1 MKVQEIPQRE
11 STHTF
16 SCGFL
21 IQSIVLENIQM
32 AKERSFFLMNSFSAR
47 KLAAS
52 AKKVKADLVIKNGK
66 IIDVFNGEIIE
77 EDIAIQDGI
86 IIGIGQYEGEKVID
100 ANGKYI
106 SPGFIDGHVHIES
119 AMVTPQQ
126 FSQVVVPHGVT
137 TVIADPHE
145 IANVSGTAGIQ
156 FMIDSAKNLPLN
168 TFFMLPSCVPAT
180 PFENAGATLS
190 AADLRGFYQEQSVLG
205 LAEVMDFP
213 SVFHQEEMMMEKLS
227 DAHQL
232 RKKIDGHAA
241 GITGD
246 ALNVYAAAGIKTDHE
261 CVTPE
266 EAYERLKRGMYVMLR
281 EGSAARDV
289 KALLPAITERNARRC
304 LFVTDD
310 KHLDDLIVEGSI
322 DYNISLSIEN
332 GLDVITAYQM
342 ATLHAAECFGL
353 TTKGAIAPGYDADI
367 VFLDDLQSVKVNQV
381 FIKGEL
387 IAEEGH
393 CVHSSYQAEAIPP
406 SLLDTIHI
414 NEISLEDVQISC
426 PKDAT
431 ANIIEIIP
439 NKIITKHVMEKVDSK
454 DGQFQPSVTKD
465 QLKMA
470 VIERHSSTGNIGLG
484 IVKGFGLTSGAIAS
498 TVAHDSHNIIALGT
512 NDQELLKAIEAIK
525 AMGGGLVVIKG
536 NEVIA
541 SLPLEISG
549 LMTTASFIKINE
561 NLKEIDRALFEIG
574 FSGDF
579 NPFLTL
585 SFLALP
591 VIPELKLTDLGL
603 FQVKDFKHIEVIQ

>member
-1 MKVQEIPQRE
+1 MN
-11 STHTF
+11 
-16 SCGFL
+16 
-21 IQSIVLENIQM
+21 QSLT
-32 AKERSFFLMNSFSAR
+32 R

-52 AKKVKADLVIKNGK
+52 AKKVKADIVIKNGK
-66 IIDVFNGEIIE
+66 IIDVFNGDILE

-86 IIGIGQYEGEKVID
+86 IIGIGQYEGEKIID

-145 IANVSGTAGIQ
+145 IANVSGKAGIQ

-168 TFFMLPSCVPAT
+168 IFFMLPSCVPAT

-190 AADLRGFYQEQSVLG
+190 ANDLRGFYQEDHVLG

-213 SVFHQEEMMMEKLS
+213 SVFHQEQMMMEKLS

-232 RKKIDGHAA
+232 GKKIDGHAA

-246 ALNVYAAAGIKTDHE
+246 ALNIYAAAGIKTDHE

-266 EAYERLKRGMYVMLR
+266 EAHERLKRGMYVMLR

-289 KALLPAITERNARRC
+289 KALLPVITERNARRC

-310 KHLDDLIVEGSI
+310 KHLDDLIAEGSI
-322 DYNISLSIEN
+322 DYNIFLSIEN
-332 GLDVITAYQM
+332 GIDPVTAYQM

-353 TTKGAIAPGYDADI
+353 TTKGAIAPGYDADL
-367 VFLDDLQSVKVNQV
+367 VFLDDLQTVKVNQV

-393 CVHSSYQAEAIPP
+393 CVHSSYKKDMIPS

-414 NEISLEDVQISC
+414 NEIGLEDIQIPC
-426 PKDAT
+426 PKDAS
-431 ANIIEIIP
+431 ANMIEIIP
-439 NKIITKHVMEKVDSK
+439 NKIITKHVVEKVDK
-454 DGQFQPSVTKD
+454 EHGHFQPSITKD

-498 TVAHDSHNIIALGT
+498 TVAHDSHNIIAIGT
-512 NDQELLKAIEAIK
+512 NDQDFLRAIDVLK
-525 AMGGGLVVIKG
+525 AMGGGLVVV
-536 NEVIA
+536 NDDEVIA

-549 LMTTASFIKINE
+549 LMTTAPFIQIHE
-561 NLKEIDRALFEIG
+561 SLKEIDKALVEIG
-574 FSGDF
+574 FSGNF
-579 NPFLTL
+579 NPFLTM

>member
-1 MKVQEIPQRE
+1 MGTI
-11 STHTF
+11 
-16 SCGFL
+16 L
-21 IQSIVLENIQM
+21 L
-32 AKERSFFLMNSFSAR
+32 AKERSFFLMNHSLTR

-52 AKKVKADLVIKNGK
+52 AKKVKADIVIKNGK

-86 IIGIGQYEGEKVID
+86 IIGIGQYEGKKTID

-126 FSQVVVPHGVT
+126 FSQVVVPNGVT

-145 IANVSGTAGIQ
+145 IANVSGKTGIQ

-168 TFFMLPSCVPAT
+168 IFFMLPSCVPAT

-190 AADLRGFYQEQSVLG
+190 ANDLREFYQEDNVLG

-213 SVFHQEEMMMEKLS
+213 SVFHQEQMMMEKLS
-227 DAHQL
+227 DAHQFG
-232 RKKIDGHAA
+232 KKIDGHAA

-266 EAYERLKRGMYVMLR
+266 EAHERLKRGMYVMLR

-289 KALLPAITERNARRC
+289 KALLPVITERNARRC

-310 KHLDDLIVEGSI
+310 KHLDDLIAEGSI
-322 DYNISLSIEN
+322 DYNIFLSIEN
-332 GLDVITAYQM
+332 GIDRITAYQM

-353 TTKGAIAPGYDADI
+353 TTKGAIAPGYDADL
-367 VFLDDLQSVKVNQV
+367 VFLDDLQTVKVNQV

-393 CVHSSYQAEAIPP
+393 CVHSSYKTDMIPS

-414 NEISLEDVQISC
+414 NEIGLEDIQIPC
-426 PKDAT
+426 PKDAS

-439 NKIITKHVMEKVDSK
+439 NKIITKHIVEKVDSEN
-454 DGQFQPSVTKD
+454 GHFQPSIKKD

-498 TVAHDSHNIIALGT
+498 TVAHDSHNIIAIGT
-512 NDQELLKAIEAIK
+512 NDQDLLKAIDVLK
-525 AMGGGLVVIKG
+525 AMGGGLVVVMDD
-536 NEVIA
+536 EVIA

-549 LMTTASFIKINE
+549 LMTTAPFIQINE
-561 NLKEIDRALFEIG
+561 SLKEIDKALVEIG
-574 FSGDF
+574 FSGNF
-579 NPFLTL
+579 NPFLTM

>member
-1 MKVQEIPQRE
+1 MN
-11 STHTF
+11 
-16 SCGFL
+16 
-21 IQSIVLENIQM
+21 QSLT
-32 AKERSFFLMNSFSAR
+32 R
-47 KLAAS
+47 KLAVS
-52 AKKVKADLVIKNGK
+52 AKKAKADLVIKNGK
-66 IIDVFNGEIIE
+66 ILDVFNGEIIE
-77 EDIAIQDGI
+77 EDIAIHEGV
-86 IIGIGQYEGEKVID
+86 IIGIGQYEGKKVID

-106 SPGFIDGHVHIES
+106 TPGFIDGHVHIES

-145 IANVSGTAGIQ
+145 IANVSGKAGIE

-168 TFFMLPSCVPAT
+168 IFFMLPSCVPAT

-190 AADLRGFYQEQSVLG
+190 AHDLREFYREKSVLG
-205 LAEVMDFP
+205 LAEVMDFS
-213 SVFHQEEMMMEKLS
+213 SVFHQEPMMMEKLS

-232 RKKIDGHAA
+232 SKKIDGHAA
-241 GITGD
+241 GVTGD
-246 ALNVYAAAGIKTDHE
+246 DLNVYAAAGIKTDHE

-266 EAYERLKRGMYVMLR
+266 EAHERLKRGMYVMLR

-289 KALLPAITERNARRC
+289 KALLPVITERNARRC

-310 KHLDDLIVEGSI
+310 KHLDDLISEGSI
-322 DYNISLSIEN
+322 DYNILLSIEN
-332 GLDVITAYQM
+332 GIDPITAYQM

-353 TTKGAIAPGYDADI
+353 STKGAIAPGYDADL
-367 VFLDDLQSVKVNQV
+367 VFLDDLHTVKVNQV

-393 CVHSSYQAEAIPP
+393 CVHSSYYKETIPSP
-406 SLLDTIHI
+406 LLNTIHI
-414 NEISLEDVQISC
+414 NEIGLEDVQIPC
-426 PKDAT
+426 PIHAK

-439 NKIITKHVMEKVDSK
+439 NKIITRHVVETVDTE
-454 DGQFQPSVTKD
+454 DGQFQPSIKKD

-498 TVAHDSHNIIALGT
+498 TVAHDSHNLIALGT
-512 NDQELLKAIEAIK
+512 NDRDLLKAIELLK
-525 AMGGGLVVIKG
+525 AMGGGLVVVK
-536 NEVIA
+536 EDKVIA

-549 LMTTASFIKINE
+549 LMTTEPFMQIND
-561 NLKEIDRALFEIG
+561 NLKEIDEALFEIG
-574 FSGDF
+574 FTGGF
-579 NPFLTL
+579 NPFLTM

-603 FQVKDFKHIEVIQ
+603 FQVKDFRHIGVIQ

>member
-1 MKVQEIPQRE
+1 
-11 STHTF
+11 
-16 SCGFL
+16 
-21 IQSIVLENIQM
+21 
-32 AKERSFFLMNSFSAR
+32 MNHSLTR
-47 KLAAS
+47 KLATS
-52 AKKVKADLVIKNGK
+52 AKKVKADIVIKNGK

-86 IIGIGQYEGEKVID
+86 IIGIGQYEGKKTID

-126 FSQVVVPHGVT
+126 FSQVVVPNGVT

-145 IANVSGTAGIQ
+145 IANVSGKTGIQ

-168 TFFMLPSCVPAT
+168 IFFMLPSCVPAT

-190 AADLRGFYQEQSVLG
+190 ANDLREFYQEDNVLG

-213 SVFHQEEMMMEKLS
+213 SVFHQEQMMMEKLS
-227 DAHQL
+227 DAHQFG
-232 RKKIDGHAA
+232 KKIDGHAA

-266 EAYERLKRGMYVMLR
+266 EAHERLKRGMYVMLR

-289 KALLPAITERNARRC
+289 KALLPVITERNARRC

-310 KHLDDLIVEGSI
+310 KHLDDLIAEGSI

-332 GLDVITAYQM
+332 GIDRITAYQM

-353 TTKGAIAPGYDADI
+353 TTKGAIAPGYDADL
-367 VFLDDLQSVKVNQV
+367 VFLDDLQTVKVNQV

-393 CVHSSYQAEAIPP
+393 CVHSSYKTDMIPS

-414 NEISLEDVQISC
+414 NEIGLEDIQIPC
-426 PKDAT
+426 PKDAS

-439 NKIITKHVMEKVDSK
+439 NKIITKHVVEKVDSEN
-454 DGQFQPSVTKD
+454 GHFQPSIKKD

-498 TVAHDSHNIIALGT
+498 TVAHDSHNIIAIGT
-512 NDQELLKAIEAIK
+512 NDQDLLKAIDVLK
-525 AMGGGLVVIKG
+525 AMGGGLVVVMDD
-536 NEVIA
+536 EVIA

-549 LMTTASFIKINE
+549 LMTTAPFIQINE
-561 NLKEIDRALFEIG
+561 SLKEIDKALVEIG
-574 FSGDF
+574 FSGNF
-579 NPFLTL
+579 NPFLTM

>member
-1 MKVQEIPQRE
+1 MGTI
-11 STHTF
+11 
-16 SCGFL
+16 L
-21 IQSIVLENIQM
+21 L
-32 AKERSFFLMNSFSAR
+32 AKERSFFLMNHSLTR

-52 AKKVKADLVIKNGK
+52 AKKVKADIVIKNGK
-66 IIDVFNGEIIE
+66 IIDVFNGDIIE

-86 IIGIGQYEGEKVID
+86 IIGIGQYEGKKTID

-126 FSQVVVPHGVT
+126 FSQVVVPNGVT

-145 IANVSGTAGIQ
+145 IANVSGKTGIQ

-168 TFFMLPSCVPAT
+168 IFFMLPSCVPAT
-180 PFENAGATLS
+180 PFENAGATIS
-190 AADLRGFYQEQSVLG
+190 ANDLREFYQEDNVLG

-213 SVFHQEEMMMEKLS
+213 SVFHQEQMMMEKLS
-227 DAHQL
+227 DAHQFG
-232 RKKIDGHAA
+232 KKIDGHAA

-266 EAYERLKRGMYVMLR
+266 EAHERLKRGMYVMLR

-289 KALLPAITERNARRC
+289 KALLPVITERNARRC

-310 KHLDDLIVEGSI
+310 KHLDDLIAEGSI
-322 DYNISLSIEN
+322 DYNIFLSIEN
-332 GLDVITAYQM
+332 GIDRITAYQM

-353 TTKGAIAPGYDADI
+353 TTKGAIAPGYDADL
-367 VFLDDLQSVKVNQV
+367 VFLDDLQTVKVNQV

-393 CVHSSYQAEAIPP
+393 CVHSSYKTDMIPS

-414 NEISLEDVQISC
+414 NEIGLEDIQIPC
-426 PKDAT
+426 PKDAS

-439 NKIITKHVMEKVDSK
+439 NKIITKHIVEKVDSEN
-454 DGQFQPSVTKD
+454 GHFQPSIKKD

-498 TVAHDSHNIIALGT
+498 TVAHDSHNIIAIGT
-512 NDQELLKAIEAIK
+512 NDQDLLKAIDVLK
-525 AMGGGLVVIKG
+525 AMGGGLVVVMDD
-536 NEVIA
+536 EVIA

-549 LMTTASFIKINE
+549 LMTTAPFIQINE
-561 NLKEIDRALFEIG
+561 SLKEIDKALVEIE
-574 FSGDF
+574 FSGNF
-579 NPFLTL
+579 NPFLTM

>member
-1 MKVQEIPQRE
+1 
-11 STHTF
+11 
-16 SCGFL
+16 
-21 IQSIVLENIQM
+21 
-32 AKERSFFLMNSFSAR
+32 MNHSLTR

-52 AKKVKADLVIKNGK
+52 AKKVKADMVVKNGK

-86 IIGIGQYEGEKVID
+86 IIGIGEYEGEKIID
-100 ANGKYI
+100 AKGKYI

-145 IANVSGTAGIQ
+145 IANVSGAAGIQ

-168 TFFMLPSCVPAT
+168 IFFMLPSCVPAT
-180 PFENAGATLS
+180 PFEHAGATLS
-190 AADLRGFYQEQSVLG
+190 ASDLREFYQEQSVLG

-213 SVFHQEEMMMEKLS
+213 SVFHQEQGMMEKLS
-227 DAHQL
+227 DALQL
-232 RKKIDGHAA
+232 GKKIDGHAA
-241 GITGD
+241 GISGD

-266 EAYERLKRGMYVMLR
+266 EAHERLKRGMYVMLR

-289 KALLPAITERNARRC
+289 KALLPVITERNARRC

-310 KHLDDLIVEGSI
+310 KHLDDLIAEGSI
-322 DYNISLSIEN
+322 DYNISLAIEN
-332 GLDVITAYQM
+332 GINPITAYQM

-353 TTKGAIAPGYDADI
+353 TTKGAIAPGYDADF
-367 VFLDDLQSVKVNQV
+367 VFLDDLETVNVNRV

-393 CVHSSYQAEAIPP
+393 CVHSSNKEDPVP
-406 SLLDTIHI
+406 SSLLNTIHI
-414 NEISLEDVQISC
+414 NEIGLEDVQIPC
-426 PKDAT
+426 PLDAN

-439 NKIITKHVMEKVDSK
+439 NKIITRHVVEKVDSE
-454 DGQFQPSVTKD
+454 DGQFQPSITKD

-484 IVKGFGLTSGAIAS
+484 IVNGFGLTSGAIAS

-512 NDQELLKAIEAIK
+512 NDQDLLKAVEALK
-525 AMGGGLVVIKG
+525 SMGGGLVVIKN

-549 LMTTASFIKINE
+549 LMTTAPFIQIND
-561 NLKEIDRALFEIG
+561 NLKEIDKALSEIG
-574 FSGDF
+574 FTGDF

-603 FQVKDFKHIEVIQ
+603 FQVRDFRHIDVVI